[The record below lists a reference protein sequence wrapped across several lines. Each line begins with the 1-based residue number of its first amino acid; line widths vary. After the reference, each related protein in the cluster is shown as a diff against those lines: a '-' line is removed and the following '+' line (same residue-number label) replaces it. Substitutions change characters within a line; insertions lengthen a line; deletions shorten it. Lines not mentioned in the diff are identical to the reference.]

1 VRLAMAWT
9 LQNPDLAAI
18 LIGARTT
25 AHIDNAFDALNLD
38 MPAAWLDEM
47 NSWQKSADTEPRA

>member
-1 VRLAMAWT
+1 VRLSMAWT

-25 AHIDNAFDALNLD
+25 AHIDN
-38 MPAAWLDEM
+38 
-47 NSWQKSADTEPRA
+47 